1 MSLAALFGISIV
13 GTVFWV
19 VSPEAAAAFEATQGR
34 WPPLDI
40 AAAAASGQL
49 VAQALLYA
57 FGHALRRRWP
67 WFDRQCERLRARL
80 GSRLRRGDKAVVLA
94 SALVGL
100 PPTSTV
106 ATLAPA
112 LGLRARAVLPLL
124 FAGRVARFAVVA
136 AIAARAVQR

>member
-1 MSLAALFGISIV
+1 MSLCALFGIAIV

-34 WPPLDI
+34 WHPLAI
-40 AAAAASGQL
+40 GAAAAAGQL

-57 FGHALRRRWP
+57 FGHALRRRWR
-67 WFDRQCERLRARL
+67 WFDRQCERLRLRL
-80 GSRLRRGDKAVVLA
+80 GDRLRRGDKAIVLG
-94 SALVGL
+94 SALFGL

-112 LGLRARAVLPLL
+112 FELRASSVLPVL
-124 FAGRVARFAVVA
+124 FAGRVARFTVIAI
-136 AIAARAVQR
+136 IAARVAHG